1 MPDEPVTPNE
11 GNEEFSISPEEW
23 EEVTETM
30 GLIREAMQNAPQEQT
45 EETQDPQ
52 SPQLDPL
59 DPSFDQN
66 LENYI
71 QQRVDASIAPYQGF
85 TQEQIM
91 SEAEERAMD
100 IIDSLASEKGDLP
113 QGGAEFVR
121 AIANDYIEE
130 SQQKFGFGPQAA
142 EDALSRAYDHAQ
154 EVFKAAGKAYYD
166 QTINELSTL
175 DQAPREPATNVPAQQ
190 GNERVKGTEQDL
202 VRAFFPTR

>member
-23 EEVTETM
+23 EEMQEFKNMLT
-30 GLIREAMQNAPQEQT
+30 EAMQNAPEQP
-45 EETQDPQ
+45 EEPQTPQ

-71 QQRVDASIAPYQGF
+71 QQRIDASIAPYQGF

-100 IIDSLASEKGDLP
+100 IIESLASDKGDLP

-121 AIANDYIEE
+121 AIAND
-130 SQQKFGFGPQAA
+130 
-142 EDALSRAYDHAQ
+142 
-154 EVFKAAGKAYYD
+154 
-166 QTINELSTL
+166 
-175 DQAPREPATNVPAQQ
+175 
-190 GNERVKGTEQDL
+190 
-202 VRAFFPTR
+202 